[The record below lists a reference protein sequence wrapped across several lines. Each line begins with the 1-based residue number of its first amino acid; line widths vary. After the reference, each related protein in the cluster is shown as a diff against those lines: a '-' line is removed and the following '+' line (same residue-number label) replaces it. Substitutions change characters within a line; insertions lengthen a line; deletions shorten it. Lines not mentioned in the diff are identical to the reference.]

1 MRRQS
6 MAIAATIILILALVS
21 VATAAD
27 PIIGTWKLNL
37 AKSKFATQRSAPKEL
52 TEVYREIDGNQIE
65 FTATAILADGSSY
78 LLKGVWPAQGG
89 IAKVLQGGSPEVSY
103 VQTLI
108 EPGNWYRT
116 ALHDGKQVALIHKT
130 FSKDGRVM
138 IQTHKGMDRQG
149 RPFEDVLVYDRQ

>member
-1 MRRQS
+1 MRKA
-6 MAIAATIILILALVS
+6 MLLIAIFGLVGALR
-21 VATAAD
+21 AAD
-27 PIIGTWKLNL
+27 PIIGTWDLNL
-37 AKSKFATQRSAPKEL
+37 TKSKVATQRSTPKEL
-52 TEVYREIDGNQIE
+52 TEVYRETEGNQIE
-65 FTATAILADGSSY
+65 FISKATLADGSSY
-78 LLKGVWPAQGG
+78 LMKGVWPAPGG
-89 IAKVLQGGSPEVSY
+89 TGEVLQGGDPAVSY